1 MTNPDQQKPPYDAD
15 FANVF
20 GLTSNSEPPA
30 VTRVGNPAG
39 FIPVLNGPLTE
50 AVKHDQGKLDWS
62 LLPIDSVEEIL
73 KVLEFGKRKY
83 AAWNWASNGG
93 FKYSRLFGSLLRH
106 IFAWWRG
113 EDKDPETGLSH
124 LAHAGCNIL
133 FLLYYIKHRDT
144 KYQNNDDRNVWQR
157 LKELKERS

>member
-1 MTNPDQQKPPYDAD
+1 MTDTTRPPSQHFDEDYTK
-15 FANVF
+15 VF
-20 GLTSNSEPPA
+20 GLTN
-30 VTRVGNPAG
+30 VTFSASPAG
-39 FIPVLNGPLTE
+39 FLPTVDKETAKLTE

-73 KVLEFGKRKY
+73 RVLEFGKRKY

-93 FKYSRLFGSLLRH
+93 FKYSRLYRSLLRH

-113 EDKDPETGLSH
+113 EDNDPETGLSH

-133 FLLYYIKHRDT
+133 FLLYYIKHRNT
-144 KYQNNDDRNVWQR
+144 KYQNNDDRNV
-157 LKELKERS
+157 

>member
-1 MTNPDQQKPPYDAD
+1 MTQSSHITNQQFDEEYAK
-15 FANVF
+15 VF
-20 GLTSNSEPPA
+20 GVTYSQNTTGFLRTVDKEPA
-30 VTRVGNPAG
+30 K
-39 FIPVLNGPLTE
+39 LTE

-62 LLPIDSVEEIL
+62 LLPVDSVEEIL
-73 KVLEFGKRKY
+73 KVLEFGKHKY

-113 EDKDPETGLSH
+113 EDRDPETGLSH

>member
-1 MTNPDQQKPPYDAD
+1 MTQSSLVTNQHFDEDYTK
-15 FANVF
+15 VF
-20 GLTSNSEPPA
+20 GLTS
-30 VTRVGNPAG
+30 VTYSQNPAG
-39 FIPVLNGPLTE
+39 FLTTVDKE
-50 AVKHDQGKLDWS
+50 PDKLTGAVKHDQGKLDWS

-144 KYQNNDDRNVWQR
+144 KYQNNDDRNV
-157 LKELKERS
+157 

>member
-1 MTNPDQQKPPYDAD
+1 MTQSSLVTNQHFDEDYTK
-15 FANVF
+15 VF
-20 GLTSNSEPPA
+20 GLTS
-30 VTRVGNPAG
+30 VTYSQNPAG
-39 FIPVLNGPLTE
+39 FLPTVDKEPAKLTG

-73 KVLEFGKRKY
+73 KVLEFGKHKY

-113 EDKDPETGLSH
+113 EDRDPETGLSH

-144 KYQNNDDRNVWQR
+144 KYQNNDDRNV
-157 LKELKERS
+157 